1 MGLLL
6 LCDDA
11 PDDEAAAGI
20 AQRTRAKPNES
31 RALSLK
37 GTGVV
42 FVASRGADIHGPS
55 RRGAGIYAWDTR
67 HISTYE
73 VRPRASHLRLRSAEI
88 LPDGALLRF
97 SLGPLLVVRRIRVD
111 NAIADQWSI
120 ENPGPGTATFEADIT
135 VDADFRDLFEVRQRK
150 RTTKGQR
157 EPAAANGHRLVF
169 RYTAVD
175 GVKQSTDVLAPVDA
189 WQTGDGPA
197 RGRVAV
203 RISPGDRRSIE
214 IDIHVHSTLPS
225 PVVADRDWIAWQ
237 RTSTKFA
244 SDSPDLEAW
253 ISRSSLDLFLLS
265 DLTPDGF
272 FPSAG
277 IPWFVAAFGRDSI
290 MTALMTLPLRRD
302 LAPAVLRVLSDS
314 QGTRDVPE
322 RDEEPG
328 RIAHEIRYGE
338 IVRTG
343 GAFGSPY
350 YGSVDATPLFV
361 WLAAEAARW
370 MPERDLIAEF
380 EPNIRAA
387 LEWMEKRGDRD
398 GDLFIEFE
406 RKRPTGIENQVW
418 KDSGDSYL
426 NAKGKRPEG
435 PIAAV
440 EVQAYSIAAL
450 RSLAEVVAKRDPPW
464 AAELAA
470 RADALGQK
478 FERAFWMPARSFYAQ
493 ALDGRKRLVPDIV
506 SNPGHVLWVGG
517 ATPAHGR
524 ATARRLREPDLASG
538 WGIRTRSSRSKHYNP
553 VSYHNGAIWPHDTA
567 FAAAGMARYG
577 DKRGAARTIAE
588 MIATAKA
595 FPDWR
600 IPELFGGQPKRPGV
614 SPKSYPVACVPQA
627 WSAAATFLCIRT
639 MLGLSVGRDGATVTV
654 DPLLPDGVDRFE
666 AAGLRVGT
674 GSIDVRIERK
684 SGRARATDVQ
694 ATDVAVVVV

>member
-1 MGLLL
+1 VVR
-6 LCDDA
+6 
-11 PDDEAAAGI
+11 I
-20 AQRTRAKPNES
+20 A
-31 RALSLK
+31 
-37 GTGVV
+37 
-42 FVASRGADIHGPS
+42 
-55 RRGAGIYAWDTR
+55 
-67 HISTYE
+67 
-73 VRPRASHLRLRSAEI
+73 
-88 LPDGALLRF
+88 
-97 SLGPLLVVRRIRVD
+97 RRIRID

-120 ENPGPGTATFEADIT
+120 ENTGTGTIAFEADVT
-135 VDADFRDLFEVRQRK
+135 VDADFRDLFEVRQTK

-175 GVKQSTDVLAPVDA
+175 GVKQSTEVLAPVDA

-197 RGRVAV
+197 RGRVGV
-203 RISPGDRRSIE
+203 RIAPGDRRSIE
-214 IDIHVHSTLPS
+214 IDIRVRSTLPS

-244 SDSPDLEAW
+244 SDSPDLDAW
-253 ISRSSLDLFLLS
+253 IERSSLDLFLLS

-272 FPSAG
+272 FPAAG
-277 IPWFVAAFGRDSI
+277 IPWFVAPFGRDSI

-302 LAPAVLRVLSDS
+302 LAPGVLRLLADS
-314 QGTRDVPE
+314 QGKSDAPE

-328 RIAHEIRYGE
+328 RIAHEIRQGE

-370 MPERDLIAEF
+370 MPERDLIGEF

-387 LEWMEKRGDRD
+387 LGWMEKRGDLD

-406 RKRPTGIENQVW
+406 RKRATGIANQVW

-440 EVQAYSIAAL
+440 EVQAYAIAAL
-450 RSLAEVVAKRDPPW
+450 RSLAEVVAKRNSAW
-464 AAELAA
+464 AAELVT
-470 RADALGQK
+470 RAEAIRQK

-493 ALDGRKRLVPDIV
+493 ALDRRKRLVSDIV
-506 SNPGHVLWVGG
+506 SNPGHVLWAGA

-538 WGIRTRSSRSKHYNP
+538 WGIRTRSSRSKHYDP
-553 VSYHNGAIWPHDTA
+553 VSYQNGAVWPHDTA
-567 FAAAGMARYG
+567 IAAAGMARYG
-577 DKRGAARTIAE
+577 DKARAAKTIAE
-588 MIATAKA
+588 MVATAKA

-600 IPELFGGQPKRPGV
+600 IPELFGGQPKRPGLA
-614 SPKSYPVACVPQA
+614 PTTYPVACVPQA

-639 MLGLSVGRDGATVTV
+639 MLGLSVGADGGTVAL
-654 DPLLPDGVDRFE
+654 DPLLPEGVDRFE
-666 AAGLRVGT
+666 ASSLRVGT
-674 GSIDVRIERK
+674 GSIDVRVERK
-684 SGRARATDVQ
+684 DGRARVTDIQ
-694 ATDVAVVVV
+694 ASGVSMRAD

>member
-1 MGLLL
+1 M
-6 LCDDA
+6 
-11 PDDEAAAGI
+11 
-20 AQRTRAKPNES
+20 TTSKP
-31 RALSLK
+31 ALSLK
-37 GTGVV
+37 GTGIVYV
-42 FVASRGADIHGPS
+42 GSRGADIAGPS
-55 RRGAGIYAWDTR
+55 RRGAGVYAWDTR
-67 HISTYE
+67 HISTYG
-73 VRPRASHLRLRSAEI
+73 VRPREGRLRQLKAEV
-88 LPDGALLRF
+88 LPDGALLHYQ
-97 SLGPLLVVRRIRVD
+97 LGALRIARRIRVD
-111 NAIADQWSI
+111 SAIADQWSI
-120 ENPGPGTATFEADIT
+120 ENPGPGTATFEADVT
-135 VDADFRDLFEVRQRK
+135 VDADFRDLFEVRRIR

-157 EPAAANGHRLVF
+157 EPVAANGHRLVF

-175 GVKQSTDVLAPVDA
+175 GVKQSTDILAPVDA

-225 PVVADRDWIAWQ
+225 PVVADRDWVAWQ
-237 RTSTKFA
+237 RNSTKFA
-244 SDSPDLEAW
+244 SDSPDLDAW

-272 FPSAG
+272 FPAAG
-277 IPWFVAAFGRDSI
+277 IPWFVAPFGRDSI

-302 LAPAVLRVLSDS
+302 LAPAVLRLLSDN
-314 QGTRDVPE
+314 QGTADVPE

-328 RIAHEIRYGE
+328 RIAHEIRQGE

-343 GAFGSPY
+343 GSFGSPY

-370 MPERDLIAEF
+370 MPERDLIGEF

-387 LEWMEKRGDRD
+387 LEWMKTRGDRD

-406 RKRPTGIENQVW
+406 RRSPNGITNQVW

-440 EVQAYSIAAL
+440 EVQAYAITAM
-450 RSLAEVVAKRDPPW
+450 RSLAEVVAKRDPAW
-464 AAELAA
+464 AAELTTGAEA
-470 RADALGQK
+470 IRQK

-493 ALDGRKRLVPDIV
+493 ALDRRKRLVPDIV
-506 SNPGHVLWVGG
+506 SNPGHVLWAGA

-524 ATARRLREPDLASG
+524 ATARRLRRSDLASG
-538 WGIRTRSSRSKHYNP
+538 WGIRTRSSRSKHYDP
-553 VSYHNGAIWPHDTA
+553 VSYQNGSVWPHDTA

-577 DKRGAARTIAE
+577 DKAGAARTIAE

-600 IPELFGGQPKRPGV
+600 IPELFGGQPKRPGL
-614 SPKSYPVACVPQA
+614 PPTTYPVACVPQS

-639 MLGLSVGRDGATVTV
+639 MLGLSVSPDGARVTL
-654 DPLLPDGVDRFE
+654 DPLLPLGVGRFDVS
-666 AAGLRVGT
+666 GLRVGT

-684 SGRARATDVQ
+684 GGRARVTDLQASGVSAT
-694 ATDVAVVVV
+694 AV

>member
-1 MGLLL
+1 M
-6 LCDDA
+6 
-11 PDDEAAAGI
+11 PKPAG
-20 AQRTRAKPNES
+20 
-31 RALSLK
+31 LSLK

-42 FVASRGADIHGPS
+42 FVASRGAEIKGPS

-73 VRPRASHLRLRSAEI
+73 VRPRAGGLRLRSAEI
-88 LPDGALLRF
+88 LPDGALLRY
-97 SLGPLLVVRRIRVD
+97 SLGRLRIERRIRVD
-111 NAIADQWSI
+111 TAIADQWSI
-120 ENPGPGTATFEADIT
+120 ENPGPGTATFEADVT
-135 VDADFRDLFEVRQRK
+135 VDADFRDLFEVRRIK

-175 GVKQSTDVLAPVDA
+175 GVKQSTEVLAPVDA

-225 PVVADRDWIAWQ
+225 PIVADRDWVAWQ

-244 SDSPDLEAW
+244 SDSPDLDAW
-253 ISRSSLDLFLLS
+253 IQRSSLDLFLLC
-265 DLTPDGF
+265 DMTPDGF
-272 FPSAG
+272 FPAAG

-302 LAPAVLRVLSDS
+302 LAPGVLRLLADN
-314 QGTRDVPE
+314 QGTHDVPE

-328 RIAHEIRYGE
+328 RIPHEIRQGE

-343 GAFGSPY
+343 GAFGTPY
-350 YGSVDATPLFV
+350 YGTVDAPPLFV

-370 MPERDLIAEF
+370 MPERDLIGEF

-387 LEWMEKRGDRD
+387 LEWMEKRGDLD

-406 RKRPTGIENQVW
+406 RKRRTGITNQVW

-440 EVQAYSIAAL
+440 EVQAYAIAAL
-450 RSLAEVVAKRDPPW
+450 RSLAEVVAKRDPAW
-464 AAELAA
+464 AKELTTRAEAI
-470 RADALGQK
+470 RQK
-478 FERAFWMPARSFYAQ
+478 FERAFWMPTRSFYAQ
-493 ALDGRKRLVPDIV
+493 ALDRRKRLVPDIV
-506 SNPGHVLWVGG
+506 SNPGHVLWAGA

-524 ATARRLREPDLASG
+524 ATARRLRQPDMASG
-538 WGIRTRSSRSKHYNP
+538 WGIRTRSSRSKHYDP
-553 VSYHNGAIWPHDTA
+553 VSYQNGSVWPHDTA
-567 FAAAGMARYG
+567 FAAAGIARYG
-577 DKRGAARTIAE
+577 DKPGAARTIAE
-588 MIATAKA
+588 MMATAKA

-600 IPELFGGQPKRPGV
+600 IPELFGGQPKQRDVAPTT
-614 SPKSYPVACVPQA
+614 YPVACVPQA

-639 MLGLSVGRDGATVTV
+639 MLGLAVNADGTRITL
-654 DPLLPDGVDRFE
+654 DPLLPDGVGRFE

-674 GSIDVRIERK
+674 GSIDVRIEKK
-684 SGRARATDVQ
+684 SGRARVTALQASGVSAT
-694 ATDVAVVVV
+694 AV